1 MFKRSSLLKNRFKQ
15 AESKLEARNSS
26 DPSSESIV
34 WKTAFPHIQAAAKTA
49 QATEHDLNY
58 YLRTIKKSFQRIRP
72 PSLNEAQSVMEE
84 QVSQSVH
91 QLTKGPCLIQLT
103 YNDNKNSNE
112 IYKAFCSTLNEHPQL
127 WKLILKNLQWI
138 ELTTEGNT
146 LLVSFSA
153 NNIEAQQLE
162 GVLKSISLKMGSL
175 VSFSIRSAKEVFSVH
190 LRLETKTMKSF
201 SSERETNL

>member
-34 WKTAFPHIQAAAKTA
+34 GKTAFPHIQAAAKA
-49 QATEHDLNY
+49 AHATEHDLNY

-72 PSLNEAQSVMEE
+72 PSPNEAQSLLEE
-84 QVSQSVH
+84 QISKSIH
-91 QLTKGPCLIQLT
+91 QLTKGPCLIQVT
-103 YNDNKNSNE
+103 HSENKNSVE
-112 IYKAFCSTLNEHPQL
+112 IYKAFCTTLNEHSQL
-127 WKLILKNLQWI
+127 WKIILKNLQWI
-138 ELTTEGNT
+138 ELTSEGNS
-146 LLVSFSA
+146 LIVSFSA
-153 NNIEAQQLE
+153 QNIDSQQLE
-162 GVLKSISLKMGSL
+162 GVLKSVCLKMGSL
-175 VSFSIRSAKEVFSVH
+175 VSFSIRSGKEVFSVH

>member
-1 MFKRSSLLKNRFKQ
+1 
-15 AESKLEARNSS
+15 
-26 DPSSESIV
+26 
-34 WKTAFPHIQAAAKTA
+34 
-49 QATEHDLNY
+49 
-58 YLRTIKKSFQRIRP
+58 
-72 PSLNEAQSVMEE
+72 
-84 QVSQSVH
+84 
-91 QLTKGPCLIQLT
+91 
-103 YNDNKNSNE
+103 
-112 IYKAFCSTLNEHPQL
+112 L